1 MELATGTS
9 TGKKSTSRANEKGL
23 SRNRPTTST
32 WDLQE
37 REKTKCY
44 IKRSMSEWSGASEYP
59 LGTPED
65 IIQRLL
71 SLGR

>member
-9 TGKKSTSRANEKGL
+9 TGKKNTSRAKEKGL

-44 IKRSMSEWSGASEYP
+44 IKRSMSEWSGAYRTMRE
-59 LGTPED
+59 GV
-65 IIQRLL
+65 
-71 SLGR
+71 